1 MKNQR
6 FFLAEFIR
14 QANICACTLL
24 ARAQISRTERG
35 MVINMGSIGGNT
47 AAVIQIGT
55 FADNDYGNDVVKWE
69 NAFQEPVY
77 GFLDMVNEGTNS
89 RSLMHRVEDA
99 DYIFLCDYFLPAA
112 GGVKLTAENS
122 RVLIDGEVYEVKAYD
137 DPMRMHEHMEI
148 YLKYLGGQQ
157 GNGG

>member
-77 GFLDMVNEGTNS
+77 GFLDMVNEGTKS
-89 RSLMHRVEDA
+89 EAKRS
-99 DYIFLCDYFLPAA
+99 
-112 GGVKLTAENS
+112 
-122 RVLIDGEVYEVKAYD
+122 
-137 DPMRMHEHMEI
+137 
-148 YLKYLGGQQ
+148 
-157 GNGG
+157 

>member
-137 DPMRMHEHMEI
+137 A
-148 YLKYLGGQQ
+148 
-157 GNGG
+157 